1 MALMYGLKVL
11 GIDSS
16 QTNTESAGTRA
27 GKLGKQWEGLIRNA
41 HEGKLDKSCRLKAV
55 KESKERSLADLPKAQ
70 NKDEDIPDLSQ
81 VFNNENSFGIDLER
95 SQDDSLMDDKKKME
109 ITVSD
114 NFNRNCCVSEKATNS
129 SCSECC
135 PIKTTARSK
144 QHGIDRNE
152 KTKRDMKVQSNELDK
167 NRKLGQGENT
177 TYVAITRYVTPD
189 LHLLELFD
197 TRSTWSSSK
206 NKQTGSSNDRDE
218 ALLLSGLHTCGNL
231 ASSTL
236 QLFCNSG
243 AAMALCNVG
252 CCYHLLD
259 EQFLTS
265 PFSKQEDTTG
275 DSTMQSGFPMS
286 SYLRQHGCQLGRNAR
301 MLASQAPDRLANHR
315 KLPDRSIYWRALLQE
330 ILCDITGVQRG
341 DWQARNDWQV
351 GKIASKCHTFT
362 EYVHK
367 ALQKLRLT
375 DVEVSDEVI
384 AEYERTHCDQEHKLC
399 AFFQLKA
406 VLAPCIEALIL
417 LDRLHYLLEQ
427 DNMTA
432 THLVQL
438 FDPVTSPRCY
448 ALIALK

>member
-1 MALMYGLKVL
+1 MALMYNLKVL

-41 HEGKLDKSCRLKAV
+41 HEGKLDKSLRLKAV
-55 KESKERSLADLPKAQ
+55 KGSKERSLADLPKAQ

-81 VFNNENSFGIDLER
+81 VFNDENSFGIDLER
-95 SQDDSLMDDKKKME
+95 SQEDSLMDDKKKIE

-114 NFNRNCCVSEKATNS
+114 NFNQNCCVSEKATNS

-152 KTKRDMKVQSNELDK
+152 KTKRDMKVQSNELDDIQSTITQEDAGHKTTSK
-167 NRKLGQGENT
+167 NRKLRQGENT

-197 TRSTWSSSK
+197 THSTWSSSK

-243 AAMALCNVG
+243 AAKALCNVG

-265 PFSKQEDTTG
+265 PFSKQEG
-275 DSTMQSGFPMS
+275 
-286 SYLRQHGCQLGRNAR
+286 
-301 MLASQAPDRLANHR
+301 
-315 KLPDRSIYWRALLQE
+315 
-330 ILCDITGVQRG
+330 
-341 DWQARNDWQV
+341 
-351 GKIASKCHTFT
+351 
-362 EYVHK
+362 
-367 ALQKLRLT
+367 
-375 DVEVSDEVI
+375 
-384 AEYERTHCDQEHKLC
+384 
-399 AFFQLKA
+399 
-406 VLAPCIEALIL
+406 
-417 LDRLHYLLEQ
+417 
-427 DNMTA
+427 
-432 THLVQL
+432 
-438 FDPVTSPRCY
+438 
-448 ALIALK
+448 